1 MQTTTLTITTERVK
15 AGSDLFRLTSYE
27 MKTEAICDICGTEA
41 SGADANLRRSG
52 WHLGQNEQFCPE
64 CNY

>member
-27 MKTEAICDICGTEA
+27 MKTEAICDICGSSQTGTEK
-41 SGADANLRRSG
+41 SLKDLN
-52 WHLGQNEQFCPE
+52 WHLGRNEQFCPN
-64 CNY
+64 CND